1 MKLRY
6 FVLVT
11 VLAAIATSACADS
24 PTASKPDRRT
34 PVREMM
40 TEGDT
45 TSRGGG
51 VSGSGH

>member
-11 VLAAIATSACADS
+11 VLSAIASAACADS
-24 PTASKPDRRT
+24 PTASKTNTRS
-34 PVREMM
+34 PVHEVM

-45 TSRGGG
+45 VTKGGG
-51 VSGSGH
+51 SFGTGH

>member
-11 VLAAIATSACADS
+11 VLTAIASAACADS
-24 PTASKPDRRT
+24 PTASKPDRRS

-45 TSRGGG
+45 VTKGGG
-51 VSGSGH
+51 SFGTGH